1 MSGTDGDGGLAGGGG
16 VLPGHPHAGLCWLGH
31 DSGPGCSC
39 DPQNTGWSPH
49 PNPGGRRSH
58 NEEER
63 IFSTHKVGRPE
74 AEQWEWGFLCGNPV
88 LYQCDGAEAGSG
100 QGPWK
105 GELGLPQAG
114 DASRSHPGP
123 RAPCTVQRE
132 GLPPG
137 TLEPPGGGVDLSHV
151 SRKRCRVRPHRAM
164 HDWLRS
170 WG

>member
-1 MSGTDGDGGLAGGGG
+1 MPDSAGRGMIPDLAAVVTLRTQVGAPIPILVGEE
-16 VLPGHPHAGLCWLGH
+16 VIMK
-31 DSGPGCSC
+31 
-39 DPQNTGWSPH
+39 
-49 PNPGGRRSH
+49 RR
-58 NEEER
+58 R
-63 IFSTHKVGRPE
+63 IFSAHKVGRPE
-74 AEQWEWGFLCGNPV
+74 AEQWEWGSLCGNPV
-88 LYQCDGAEAGSG
+88 LYQRDGAEAGSG
-100 QGPWK
+100 RGPWK

-137 TLEPPGGGVDLSHV
+137 TLETPGGGVDLSHI